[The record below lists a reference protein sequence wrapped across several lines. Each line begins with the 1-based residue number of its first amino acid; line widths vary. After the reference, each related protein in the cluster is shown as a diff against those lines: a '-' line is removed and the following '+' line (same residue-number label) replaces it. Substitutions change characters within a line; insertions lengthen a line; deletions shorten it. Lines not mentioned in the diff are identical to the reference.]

1 MEPSSTFMRPC
12 SIVVSCKV
20 YLKNAFNH
28 IKGCLGKRY
37 AKSVMFILYFSCL
50 FTTPLTVNAT
60 RTGGSVTASVRHDLL
75 NKSWSMLH
83 DVVVIFLSINVR
95 FNFVLL
101 IRFSI
106 SCDVWISYSIEGN
119 VDTSERRIMTRAI
132 LWLSSLRWRSR
143 RMRMLRRSCSQ

>member
-1 MEPSSTFMRPC
+1 METSSTFMRPC

-75 NKSWSMLH
+75 EKSWSLLH
-83 DVVVIFLSINVR
+83 DVVVIFSPKCSFQVCVVHQIFDLMCCVTY
-95 FNFVLL
+95 
-101 IRFSI
+101 I
-106 SCDVWISYSIEGN
+106 SNSIEGN
-119 VDTSERRIMTRAI
+119 ADTSERRIMTRVI
-132 LWLSSLRWRSR
+132 L
-143 RMRMLRRSCSQ
+143 